1 MGNYYVKLQGKLDA
15 VVFAGGIG
23 EKSAL
28 LRKAV
33 TQQCNCLGFDID
45 SEKNSRG
52 VANDDSVTDISK
64 SDKGSRV
71 LICQTDEQVSLL
83 AYGLKSEVLMYDDP
97 S

>member
-1 MGNYYVKLQGKLDA
+1 MDA

-45 SEKNSRG
+45 SEKNNRG
-52 VANDDSVTDISK
+52 VANNDPVTDISK

-71 LICQTDEQVSLL
+71 LICQTNEQVSLS
-83 AYGLKSEVLMYDDP
+83 AYGLKSGFSMYDDP